1 MNAHVPRID
10 NSPSPLVVSLSLSLS
25 LLQPVSFHAR
35 LIYEAFSRRRRGN
48 RVAITD
54 DRTKRNEETGGKA
67 SSAAPTRGNSREPL
81 WRNRRNG
88 RWLVKVI
95 TRPSSQERDRRKF
108 IVIISSI
115 FSFFL
120 AAMMRITLKV
130 LGIILHDETLRI
142 IILNNRGI
150 FILETIR
157 NLWRVERLFHE
168 IEICYTHIVHNCWV
182 LLEGIRKI
190 KKVIQ
195 WIYARL
201 QVMEGYRV
209 IRAHVPTQR
218 GQCSCL

>member
-1 MNAHVPRID
+1 M
-10 NSPSPLVVSLSLSLS
+10 
-25 LLQPVSFHAR
+25 
-35 LIYEAFSRRRRGN
+35 
-48 RVAITD
+48 AITD

-95 TRPSSQERDRRKF
+95 TRLSDQERDRRKF

-120 AAMMRITLKV
+120 AAMMRITLKL

-157 NLWRVERLFHE
+157 NL
-168 IEICYTHIVHNCWV
+168 
-182 LLEGIRKI
+182 
-190 KKVIQ
+190 
-195 WIYARL
+195 
-201 QVMEGYRV
+201 
-209 IRAHVPTQR
+209 
-218 GQCSCL
+218 